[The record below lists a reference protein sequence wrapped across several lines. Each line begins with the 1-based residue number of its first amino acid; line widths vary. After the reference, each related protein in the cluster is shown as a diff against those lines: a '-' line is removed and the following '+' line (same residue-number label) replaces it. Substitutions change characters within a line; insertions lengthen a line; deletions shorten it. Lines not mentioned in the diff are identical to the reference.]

1 MNIKKGCNLFKTSQY
16 LRHIMTLFLM
26 TFLFLV
32 LSPAEHCYANP
43 IDPDFPITSSDPARI
58 ILLFM
63 CPIIEAGLIT
73 FLLRRFFIKTGWK
86 VITFILLFFLNIVTV
101 VITWGIGNQLLYS
114 GVPNTVYFA
123 EFIPLIVEPLVLL
136 LYFWI
141 LYKAGKLT
149 ERLKANYII
158 LLVIAFNILTF
169 LLGLIFFQYWP
180 TPYNLVEY

>member
-1 MNIKKGCNLFKTSQY
+1 MFKT
-16 LRHIMTLFLM
+16 LRDSRNIMTLFLM

-32 LSPAEHCYANP
+32 LAPAEHCYANP
-43 IDPDFPITSSDPARI
+43 IDPNFPITSSDPARI
-58 ILLFM
+58 ILIFL
-63 CPIIEAGLIT
+63 CPVIEAGLIT
-73 FLLRRFFIKTGWK
+73 FLLRLFFVKTRWK
-86 VITFILLFFLNIVTV
+86 VITFIFLFFFNIVTV

-114 GVPNTVYFA
+114 GAPNTVYLA
-123 EFIPLIVEPLVLL
+123 EFLPLIVEPLVLL

-149 ERLKANYII
+149 ERLKTNYII
-158 LLVIAFNILTF
+158 LLVIASNIITF